1 MAPEEPMESRT
12 GYLSGCQ
19 CRSNFIETKKN
30 RRVNVTLHIIIEPCT
45 EIGTNAKCTKH
56 FRHGLYSDLKVSYF
70 IGHGSSSSKM
80 SHTELR
86 NVGSSRTSQLV
97 CVLLLFCATY
107 HLQLVGLDDQVRFI
121 HFTE

>member
-1 MAPEEPMESRT
+1 MAPEEPLESRT

-19 CRSNFIETKKN
+19 CSSNFIETKKN
-30 RRVNVTLHIIIEPCT
+30 RYVNVTLHIIIELST
-45 EIGTNAKCTKH
+45 KIQKYAKCTKPL
-56 FRHGLYSDLKVSYF
+56 RYGLYSDLKVSYF
-70 IGHGSSSSKM
+70 IGHGSSSIKM
-80 SHTELR
+80 SLTESS
-86 NVGSSRTSQLV
+86 NVGFSHTSQLV